1 MRFLRLKGLL
11 ILDTIG
17 NSQVKGVDY
26 GRKSGKTAKQN
37 KMETDCMLDC
47 CGQVQIRFLSLE

>member
-17 NSQVKGVDY
+17 NSQVKGVYY
-26 GRKSGKTAKQN
+26 GRKSGKIAKQN

-47 CGQVQIRFLSLE
+47 CGEVQIRFLSLE